1 MNEGIKGKL
10 NLGIY
15 VYMVN
20 KWDKRLVVYI
30 HKWQFIVRGVVV
42 ELLIM
47 AVSLCIYIYL
57 EGQYVESDVH

>member
-15 VYMVN
+15 VYIVN

-30 HKWQFIVRGVVV
+30 NGNTLFVEIEVI

-47 AVSLCIYIYL
+47 AVSLCISI
-57 EGQYVESDVH
+57 